1 MPHALI
7 LVLSGQICSLKTTLA
22 SNLAERFGFEVFK
35 TRVVLARIHDEANPD
50 RLSLQELG
58 NRLDKSTQG
67 LWVIK
72 EFQKQIFPE
81 PLAGSLHVIDAARI
95 LKQLTALRQAFG
107 ASVVHVH
114 LLASDERLFE
124 RYVLAYG
131 QGRRTKTIREEYRKA
146 KADNTERQ
154 VDSLADYAD
163 LVINTDV
170 CSGADLAV
178 RVGTFLG
185 LPSSYHRQSVD
196 VVVGAQFGSEGKG
209 QICAHLAPEYDA
221 LVRVGG
227 PNAGHSVFA
236 RPEVHKFRLLP
247 SGSVRAPN
255 AKLIIGPGAVLD
267 LDVLLDEIRQH
278 KIGTERLKIDPN
290 ATVIT
295 AEDKEE
301 ERRLVRGMGSTG
313 QGVGAATASN
323 LMNRRPS
330 NKNKVKF
337 HVKRLRGYIGCT
349 HEELESVFRS
359 GGTVLLEG
367 TQGTFLSL
375 HHGFYPFVTSR
386 DTTASGCLA
395 EAGIALNRVRRIVLV
410 TRTYPIRVQNPRGGT
425 SGPFGSIELDWQE
438 ISKRSGIS
446 GEELE
451 RCELTTTTHRRRRVA
466 EFGWSLFRKACE
478 LNSPT
483 DIALTF
489 VDYLSIENRKARR
502 LEKLTKETIEMIN
515 QIQSCAGAPVS
526 LISTRFEFRSIID
539 TRTWKRN
546 R

>member
-1 MPHALI
+1 MAHALI
-7 LVLSGQICSLKTTLA
+7 VVLSGQICSLKSALG
-22 SNLAERFGFEVFK
+22 SSLAERFGFEVFK
-35 TRVVLARIHDEANPD
+35 TREVLSRIRDEANPG
-50 RLSLQELG
+50 RLTLQQLG
-58 NRLDKSTQG
+58 NRLDRSTQG

-81 PLAGSLHVIDAARI
+81 PDSLHVIDAARI
-95 LKQLTALRQAFG
+95 PKQVTALRQSFG

-114 LLASDERLFE
+114 LLASDGRLFE
-124 RYVLAYG
+124 RYVVAYG
-131 QGRRTKTIREEYRKA
+131 NGRGTRIIRKEYREV
-146 KADNTERQ
+146 KADDTERQ
-154 VDSLADYAD
+154 VDRLAETAD
-163 LVINTDV
+163 LVIKTDA

-178 RVGTFLG
+178 RVATFLG
-185 LPSSYHRQSVD
+185 LPSSYHQQSVD

-236 RPEVHKFRLLP
+236 KPEVHKFRLLP

-267 LDVLLDEIRQH
+267 LDVLLGEIRQH
-278 KIGTERLKIDPN
+278 NIGTERLKIDPN

-295 AEDKEE
+295 PEDKEQ
-301 ERRLVRGMGSTG
+301 ERKLVRGMGSTG
-313 QGVGAATASN
+313 QGVGAATTAN
-323 LMNRRPS
+323 IMNRRPS
-330 NKNKVKF
+330 NKNKVRD
-337 HVKRLRGYIGCT
+337 HVKRLRGYIGST
-349 HEELESVFRS
+349 HEELESVFRA

-375 HHGFYPFVTSR
+375 HHGFYPYVTSR
-386 DTTASGCLA
+386 DTTSAGCLA

-410 TRTYPIRVQNPRGGT
+410 TRTYPIRVQNPRGRT
-425 SGPFGSIELDWQE
+425 SGPFDSSELDWQE

-446 GEELE
+446 REELE
-451 RCELTTTTHRRRRVA
+451 QCELTTTTHRQRRVA
-466 EFGWSLFRKACE
+466 EFGWALFRKACE

-502 LEKLTKETIEMIN
+502 FEKLTKETIAMID

-526 LISTRFEFRSIID
+526 LVSTRFEYRSIID
-539 TRTWKRN
+539 TRTWKRD